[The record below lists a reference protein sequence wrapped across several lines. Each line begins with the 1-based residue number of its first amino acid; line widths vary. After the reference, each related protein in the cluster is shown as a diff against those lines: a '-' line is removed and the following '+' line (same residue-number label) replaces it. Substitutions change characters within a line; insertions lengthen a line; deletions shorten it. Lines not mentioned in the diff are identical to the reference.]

1 MQLLLF
7 VSALISAAPAAA
19 SPTALK
25 SCTASSFEQLE
36 RCEKQVFGPNPLA
49 LTIEGTIQCPAGS
62 PQDTNRGC
70 LDLRRSSHPGVPAV
84 PSLWI
89 SGGDPGARLFRSNYT
104 RPILSVG
111 GSAPLSITGL
121 TLEDASWLP
130 DAPHGASCF
139 PRLAPSYPTQAMV
152 NVHGASSVAFRNM
165 SFVRGFHIAVSI
177 VDSHS
182 VVFSDNLWVSLPLTV
197 CQTHSTI

>member
-1 MQLLLF
+1 MRSLLF
-7 VSALISAAPAAA
+7 VSTLISAAAA
-19 SPTALK
+19 PDLALK
-25 SCTASSFEQLE
+25 SCTASSFELLE
-36 RCEKQVFGPNPLA
+36 RCEKQVLGPNPLA
-49 LTIEGTIQCPAGS
+49 LTIEGTIRCPAGS

-70 LDLRRSSHPGVPAV
+70 LDLRRPSHPGVRAV

-111 GSAPLSITGL
+111 GSAPLSIIGL
-121 TLEDASWLP
+121 TLEDAPWLP

-152 NVHGASSVAFRNM
+152 NVHGASSVVFRNI

-182 VVFSDNLWVSLPLTV
+182 VVFSDNLWVSMPLTV